1 VGTKK
6 GARISE
12 VFSDSSRMAEIE
24 AAWLLHKASY
34 ASTQSQIRR
43 GWLDRHLI
51 NQRGR
56 CAYCNVLMTVDFVP
70 GKRDCRAT
78 IDHVVARARGGDD
91 VEGNTVA
98 ACAGCN
104 TAKADMTKEDFERH
118 PVRLHRLQQANTPP
132 DRLAA
137 DSASPFYDEDAMMRG
152 VAVQFRGRER
162 EDVEEYCISEEWVRI
177 PAGKALDRRGRPMT
191 VKLKGEV
198 VAYFRDI
205 QGKYDTPCD
214 GQRLIPFIAK

>member
-1 VGTKK
+1 VGRKK
-6 GARISE
+6 VTRIREIS
-12 VFSDSSRMAEIE
+12 SDSSRMAEIE
-24 AAWLLHKASY
+24 AAWLLHTASC
-34 ASTQSQIRR
+34 ASTQFQIRR

-70 GKRDCRAT
+70 GKKDCRAT

-91 VEGNTVA
+91 VEDNTVA

-137 DSASPFYDEDAMMRG
+137 DPASPFYDHDAMTRG

-177 PAGKALDRRGRPMT
+177 PAGRAVDRRGNSIT

-198 VAYFRDI
+198 FAYFRDI
-205 QGKYDTPCD
+205 
-214 GQRLIPFIAK
+214 

>member
-6 GARISE
+6 GTRISKNS
-12 VFSDSSRMAEIE
+12 SDSSRMAEIE
-24 AAWLLHKASY
+24 AAWLEHTASY
-34 ASTQSQIRR
+34 ASTQHQMRR
-43 GWLDRHLI
+43 AWLERHLI

-56 CAYCNVLMTVDFVP
+56 CAYCNVLMTRDPVP
-70 GKRDCRAT
+70 GKQDCRAT

-104 TAKADMTKEDFERH
+104 TAKADMTIEDFERH

-137 DSASPFYDEDAMMRG
+137 DPASPFYDDDAMTRG

-177 PAGKALDRRGRPMT
+177 PAGKAVDRRGNPIT

-198 VAYFRDI
+198 LAYFRDI
-205 QGKYDTPCD
+205 
-214 GQRLIPFIAK
+214 